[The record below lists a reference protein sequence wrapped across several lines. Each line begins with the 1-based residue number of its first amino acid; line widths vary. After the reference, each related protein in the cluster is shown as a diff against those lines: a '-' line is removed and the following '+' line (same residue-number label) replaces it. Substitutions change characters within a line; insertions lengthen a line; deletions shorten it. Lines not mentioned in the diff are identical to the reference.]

1 MTLEVESARRVFRQR
16 GRDDVVALDGVDL
29 EVADDELLVL
39 VGRSGS
45 GKTTLLRAVAG
56 LESLD
61 SGRIRIGDEDVTS
74 LPPRGRGVA
83 LVFQEAALF
92 PHLRVRDNIEIGERA
107 RGADRSTMTART
119 REVAETLEVAHLLD
133 RMPSALS
140 GGERQRVALARAV
153 IRSPRV
159 LLLDEPLAAVDVEQ
173 RVRMRAV
180 IRDVQRRLRV
190 PTVHVTHDQGE
201 AMALGDR
208 VAMVDR
214 GRVLQCDTPEALYA
228 RPADVA
234 VARGFGALPMNLAPA
249 RDGVVVGVRPE
260 RLRLEAA
267 DGASGGSGAGG
278 GSGDGSAADGAGGDG
293 VRMVTGSVVTTEPLG
308 EEALVHLTVVDTDR
322 QTVVARVPFTRVP
335 RPGDHVRVRWRP
347 EDEHRFDAGTG
358 VRLD

>member
-1 MTLEVESARRVFRQR
+1 MTLQVEAARRVFRQR

-29 EVADDELLVL
+29 DVADDELLVL

-56 LESLD
+56 LETLD
-61 SGRIRIGDEDVTS
+61 SGQVRLGGEDVTS

-107 RGADRSTMTART
+107 RGAGRSSVAART
-119 REVAETLEVAHLLD
+119 DEVAETLEVAHLLD

-173 RVRMRAV
+173 RVRMRGV

-190 PTVHVTHDQGE
+190 PMVHVTHDQGE

-214 GRVLQCDTPEALYA
+214 GRVLQCDTPDVLYS
-228 RPADVA
+228 RPADVV
-234 VARGFGALPMNLAPA
+234 VARGFGPLPMNLAPA

-260 RLRLEAA
+260 RLRLARSGSAA
-267 DGASGGSGAGG
+267 GSATDIGG
-278 GSGDGSAADGAGGDG
+278 GSAATGAAQ
-293 VRMVTGSVVTTEPLG
+293 GSVVAVEPLG
-308 EEALVHLTVVDTDR
+308 EESLVHLAVDSDR
-322 QTVVARVPFTRVP
+322 RAVVARVPAAWAP
-335 RPGDHVRVRWRP
+335 GPGDSVRVTWRP
-347 EDEHRFDAGTG
+347 EDEHRFDADTG
-358 VRLD
+358 ARLD